1 MGGYPYDSIK
11 DREFFFFFFFNH
23 EDSSYVKVE
32 GKSIQGML

>member
-11 DREFFFFFFFNH
+11 DRIFFFNH
-23 EDSSYVKVE
+23 EDSSYVKVG